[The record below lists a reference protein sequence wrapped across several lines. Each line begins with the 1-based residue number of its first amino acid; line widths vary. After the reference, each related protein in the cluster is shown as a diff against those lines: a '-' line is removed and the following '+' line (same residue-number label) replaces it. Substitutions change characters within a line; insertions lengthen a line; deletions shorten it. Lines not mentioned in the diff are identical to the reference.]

1 MLYTNKTKHNDIQ
14 YVVAAAKYH
23 SFPTSKKVENKPKLR
38 TNFELNPDY
47 TVKTMEC
54 LK

>member
-1 MLYTNKTKHNDIQ
+1 MVTTIQVKHNDIQ
-14 YVVAAAKYH
+14 YISASAKYH
-23 SFPTSKKVENKPKLR
+23 QFPASKKVEQKPKLR

-47 TVKTMEC
+47 TVKTLED

>member
-1 MLYTNKTKHNDIQ
+1 MMTAIQVKHNDIQ
-14 YVVAAAKYH
+14 YVIASTKWH
-23 SFPTSKKVENKPKLR
+23 QFPASKKVEQKPKLR

-47 TVKTMEC
+47 TVKTLED